1 MLILRF
7 VVDASVA
14 AKWYFPEPLSE
25 RADALLE
32 QRSELLA
39 PDVLLVEIAQL
50 AWKRARRGEIGEADA
65 EHIVSALRKVPFAL
79 KPTAELVTSAL
90 PLALLR
96 GFTLTD
102 AFYITLAVQAGC
114 PMVTADRRLYDALRA
129 GTLAEHALWL
139 GDFST
144 PS

>member
-1 MLILRF
+1 VIVKRY

-32 QRSELLA
+32 QRGELFA

-50 AWKRARRGEIGEADA
+50 AWKRARRGEIDEASADRIVA
-65 EHIVSALRKVPFAL
+65 ELRKVPFEL
-79 KPTAELVTSAL
+79 KPTAELVTAAL
-90 PLALLR
+90 PLALHR

-102 AFYITLAVQAGC
+102 GFYIALAVQSGC
-114 PMVTADRRLYDALRA
+114 PVVTADRRLYDALRA
-129 GTLAEHALWL
+129 GPLAEHALWL
-139 GDFST
+139 GDLA
-144 PS
+144 